1 MVFEGLTESAGF
13 WGKDTDSE
21 DIYIYFSRSN
31 VFPLCHFDEELRNI
45 NDYCLH
51 LFECLNDKV
60 KEINYDIRSIKK
72 SGETYID
79 EELRYVTGDVLMG
92 LSDFELPQWENNIQ
106 YVLKPTCVSLILSF
120 LEMSLKSII
129 DFNKSFANKIRE
141 TPKKT
146 RGPKIDMYISELDL
160 YFSSDITMSNNH
172 KSMLDFARKYR
183 NMFAHGDWEKMV
195 FEERFDITLRELI
208 GVVSSLLSQI
218 EEKMI
223 EEEIVEGVW

>member
-1 MVFEGLTESAGF
+1 MVFEGLTESAHF
-13 WGKDTDSE
+13 WEKDTDSE

-51 LFECLNDKV
+51 LFESLNDKV
-60 KEINYDIRSIKK
+60 KEINSDILGIKK

-79 EELRYVTGDVLMG
+79 EELGDVTDDVLMG
-92 LSDFELPQWENNIQ
+92 LSEELPQWESNIQ

-129 DFNKSFANKIRE
+129 DLNKSFANKIRE
-141 TPKKT
+141 APKKT
-146 RGPKIDMYISELDL
+146 RGSKIDMYISELDL

-172 KSMLDFARKYR
+172 KSILDFARKYR
-183 NMFAHGDWEKMV
+183 NMFAHGDWEKMA